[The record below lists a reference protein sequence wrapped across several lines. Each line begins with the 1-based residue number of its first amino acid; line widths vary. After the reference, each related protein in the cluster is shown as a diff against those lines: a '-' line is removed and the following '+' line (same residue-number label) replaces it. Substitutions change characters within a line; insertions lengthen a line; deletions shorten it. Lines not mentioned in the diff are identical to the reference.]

1 MTSGEPAP
9 TAARLSTARAIRL
22 GALAWAL
29 AIQFF
34 VAQAIVQSAWAT
46 PYSLAANYISDLG
59 NTSCG
64 PYPPGSDMYVC
75 SPWHA
80 WMNGSFILLGASIL
94 LGAILIRRAFPAGRI
109 SAAGLVMVALAGP
122 GLILVGLFPE
132 NVNITPHSLGAAM
145 QFISGNLGTTVLG
158 IALAAARRHTRLA
171 VYSIISGIVGLLA
184 TGLFVAGQYLGL
196 GIGGMER
203 VAAYAL
209 PLWLIVAGVVL
220 GRSSDGRI
228 FKQD

>member
-1 MTSGEPAP
+1 MRSQTNV
-9 TAARLSTARAIRL
+9 RL

-29 AIQFF
+29 AFQFF

-46 PYSLAANYISDLG
+46 PYSLATNYISDLG
-59 NTSCG
+59 NTSCAT
-64 PYPPGSDMYVC
+64 YPVGSDTYVC

-94 LGAILIRRAFPAGRI
+94 LGAILIRRAFPPGRI

-122 GLILVGLFPE
+122 GLMLVGLFPE
-132 NVNITPHSLGAAM
+132 NVNITPHTLGAAT
-145 QFISGNLGTTVLG
+145 QFISGGLGMAVLG
-158 IALAAARRHTRLA
+158 VALAAARQHTRLA
-171 VYSIISGIVGLLA
+171 GYSLVSGIVGLLA

-203 VAAYAL
+203 IAAYAL

-220 GRSSDGRI
+220 GRSDNGRI
-228 FKQD
+228 FEQD